1 MPKLDLAAG
10 IGLDGDV
17 ALNQDAGKVRAF
29 CTSLADT
36 AGSTFAQRA
45 SLAHLA
51 FQPLLAMAAL
61 AGHF

>member
-1 MPKLDLAAG
+1 MPELELAAG

-17 ALNQDAGKVRAF
+17 ALNQTAGKVGTF
-29 CTSLADT
+29 CASQTDT

-51 FQPLLAMAAL
+51 FQPLLAVAAL